1 MCILPFYFGFILNN
15 STVNCY
21 VVLLVSALK
30 VCSVLVGPG
39 TDSDLKNQNCF
50 YMYHNCIMH
59 NLKKGIWCVQKGRIL
74 CPDGSKAKSFSLFFI
89 VNS

>member
-1 MCILPFYFGFILNN
+1 MYILPFYFGFILTN

-30 VCSVLVGPG
+30 VCSVLLGPG

-59 NLKKGIWCVQKGRIL
+59 NLKMQFGVFKREGYCVLTDPKQSRL
-74 CPDGSKAKSFSLFFI
+74 ACFS
-89 VNS
+89 